1 MNTAIRPST
10 DPLQFELRYPSLF
23 KEGRGLAFPCDAE
36 GHVDIDLL
44 PERARANYLLARKL
58 VGREFSTP
66 RLQAL
71 ATH

>member
-1 MNTAIRPST
+1 MNTAPAPFAET
-10 DPLQFELRYPSLF
+10 PQFELRYPSLF
-23 KEGRGLAFPCDAE
+23 KEGRGYAFPCDAE
-36 GHVDIDLL
+36 GHVDINLL